1 MKRLS
6 FQRLATVPA
15 PVWRVLIGL
24 LVTAVMVLLMLRQFY
39 PLELLE
45 MKLFDTAFM
54 LRGKVNPPDA
64 VAIAEIDEK
73 SLQKIGRWPWDRS
86 VMARLVDRLAE
97 ANAAVIAFDVMFSE
111 ADKNDPLFA
120 RAINR
125 AGNVVLP
132 VVFDFYGTPGGGFD
146 PLLNA
151 SAYQNIHNQP
161 LLSAFVPPTAS
172 GVSLPVSALSTEAM
186 GFGHI
191 SMLPDSDGTMRWE
204 PLLVSCGGRYFPP
217 LGLQSAAYF
226 LGVPPESIVVRA
238 TESVAVGQAVIPTDI
253 WGRTLINY
261 YGPGGSFPHYSISDI
276 IDGTIPTKLLEN
288 RVILV
293 GATAP
298 GIYDLRVTPMAAA
311 MPGVEKHAAIVASI
325 IDRSFIR
332 KLPARADLAILIVSG
347 LLLTAILSRRKIM
360 GAIMTT
366 AFGMVGLLAS
376 GYFFFSLKGIWLNL
390 AYPTNNLLFIF
401 IGVTAFNYAFEEQR
415 ARRIRAMFS
424 NYVARTIV
432 NALIDNPDMARLGGE
447 RREVTVLFSDL
458 VGFTTFSEQHSPE
471 EVVAVLNE
479 YLGVMTDVVLK
490 WQGTL
495 DKFIGD
501 AIVVFWGAPLPA
513 ADHAERAIGCAAEM
527 AKEMRRLREKWLGE
541 GKAPLYAGIGI
552 NTGEVLVGN
561 IGAMGKKMDYT
572 VIGDQVNLG
581 SRVESLTR
589 HYRVPILITANT
601 IAKLCAKG
609 PDNRLSGLAIHG
621 MERVIVKGKA
631 EPVALYRLDEQPDP
645 SQPLI
650 IEDCPEVAVVRFL
663 EK

>member
-1 MKRLS
+1 MKNPLRQIGS
-6 FQRLATVPA
+6 IPA
-15 PVWRVLIGL
+15 PAWRGLIGM
-24 LVTAVMVLLMLRQFY
+24 LVTVLMVVLMLRQFY

-45 MKLFDTAFM
+45 MKLFDTGFK
-54 LRGKVNPPDA
+54 LRGAVTSPEA

-97 ANAAVIAFDVMFSE
+97 ANVAVIAFDVIFSE
-111 ADKNDPLFA
+111 ADESDPLFA
-120 RAINR
+120 KAISR
-125 AGNVVLP
+125 AGNVILP
-132 VVFDFYGTPGGGFD
+132 IVFDFHGSPAGKPD
-146 PLLNA
+146 PLLDT
-151 SAYQNIHNQP
+151 SSYSNIKNRH
-161 LLSAFVPPTAS
+161 LLNDFVPPSANR
-172 GVSLPVSALSTEAM
+172 VNLPVPALSHEAM

-204 PLLVSCGGRYFPP
+204 PLVVSCGGRYFSP
-217 LGLQSAAYF
+217 LGLQAAAYF
-226 LGVPPESIVVRA
+226 LGVPPESITVRA
-238 TESVAVGQAVIPTDI
+238 TESVTVGQTVIPTDV
-253 WGRTLINY
+253 WGRTIINY

-276 IDGTIPTKLLEN
+276 LDGTVPAKQLEN
-288 RVILV
+288 RVILI

-311 MPGVEKHAAIVASI
+311 MPGVEKHAAIAASI

-332 KLPARADLAILIVSG
+332 KVSGIADLAVLIGSG
-347 LLLTAILSRRKIM
+347 LLLTLILSRRKIV
-360 GAIMTT
+360 GAIT
-366 AFGMVGLLAS
+366 ATAVGMLALFIS
-376 GYFFFSLKGIWLNL
+376 GYLLFSLKGIWLNL
-390 AYPTNNLLFIF
+390 AYPSNNLLFIF

-415 ARRIRAMFS
+415 ARKIRAMFS
-424 NYVARTIV
+424 NYVTRTIV
-432 NALIDNPDMARLGGE
+432 NELIDNPEMAKLGGE

-471 EVVAVLNE
+471 EVVAILNE
-479 YLGVMTDVVLK
+479 YLGAMTDVILK

-527 AKEMRRLREKWLGE
+527 AREMKRLREKWLAE
-541 GKAPLYAGIGI
+541 GKTALHAGIGI

-561 IGAMGKKMDYT
+561 IGALGKKMDYT

-589 HYRVPILITANT
+589 HYQVPILITANT
-601 IAKLCAKG
+601 VAKLCG
-609 PDNRLSGLAIHG
+609 REPDVRLSGLSIHG
-621 MERVIVKGKA
+621 IERVIVKGKE
-631 EPVALYRLDEQPDP
+631 EPVGLYRLEEQPDP
-645 SQPLI
+645 SQSLV
-650 IEDCPEVAVVRFL
+650 IEDCPEGAVVRFA